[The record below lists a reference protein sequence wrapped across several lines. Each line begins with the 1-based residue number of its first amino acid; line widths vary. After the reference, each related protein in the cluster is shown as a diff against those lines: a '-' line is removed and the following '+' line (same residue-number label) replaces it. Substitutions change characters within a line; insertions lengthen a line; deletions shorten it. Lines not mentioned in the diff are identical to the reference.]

1 MLSSITPLGERGKG
15 NRYVVTAAAHVVGG
29 LVGGTLLGL
38 AASGVGAAARALG
51 LGSPGALAIA
61 GAVALVAGLVDLAA
75 RGRPR
80 LSPWRRQVNEQ
91 WLDEFRGWVYGAGFG
106 VQLGL
111 GLATIVTSATT
122 YAAIASMALQ
132 PSVTSAVAVG
142 AAFGLVRGA
151 IVLVA
156 ARVDR
161 PARLVELH
169 RRLAAWARPAATATG
184 VAAAALGAVALGLV
198 ATGAVA

>member
-29 LVGGTLLGL
+29 LVGGALLGL
-38 AASGVGAAARALG
+38 AAAGVGAVARALG
-51 LGSPGALAIA
+51 LGATGALA
-61 GAVALVAGLVDLAA
+61 AVGVAALGAGLVDLAA
-75 RGRPR
+75 RDRPR

-142 AAFGLVRGA
+142 ASFGLVRGA

-169 RRLAAWARPAATATG
+169 RTLAAWARPAATATG
-184 VAAAALGAVALGLV
+184 VAAAALGAVTLGLV